1 MKLSISSA
9 KSVFFSLLLSASSFV
24 HADDKCDV
32 ELGHGLIITDSVIRI
47 LDNGQ
52 TRVQINNDNQLLVR
66 GMWVELNEQETQVL
80 QEYAKGIRDTVPELV
95 NLATDGV
102 NLGLS
107 AIEQVVEGMSD
118 SNPEVLKTQL
128 QYVERALM
136 DKFKR
141 GEDFYYI
148 APQSLSKID
157 DFFTK
162 EISGKIHSAVHGSLG
177 AILVSVGDAFK
188 SREGNIES
196 RFSDMGQ
203 RMEIISKEIDKSLQ
217 QKAAQLE
224 VKANEYC
231 ECLNTLDE
239 TEKRLQVIVPSLAAF
254 DLVQIRS

>member
-1 MKLSISSA
+1 MSLSISKV
-9 KSVFFSLLLSASSFV
+9 KSLLFSLLIATSMHVSA
-24 HADDKCDV
+24 DEKCDV

-66 GMWVELNEQETQVL
+66 GRWVKLDDQETLVL

-118 SNPEVLKTQL
+118 NNPEVLKTQL

-141 GEDFYYI
+141 GEDFYFI

-217 QKAAQLE
+217 QKAYQLE
-224 VKANEYC
+224 EKANEYC
-231 ECLNTLDE
+231 ECLNSLDN
-239 TEKRLQVIVPSLAAF
+239 TEKRLQDIVPSLAAF

>member
-1 MKLSISSA
+1 MRLSFFKV
-9 KSVFFSLLLSASSFV
+9 KSLLFSLLMGTSI
-24 HADDKCDV
+24 HAYADEKCDV

-66 GMWVELNEQETQVL
+66 GRWIKLDDQETLIL

-118 SNPEVLKTQL
+118 NNPEVLKTQL

-141 GEDFYYI
+141 GEDFYFI

-162 EISGKIHSAVHGSLG
+162 EISSKIHSAVHGSLG

-217 QKAAQLE
+217 QKAYQLE
-224 VKANEYC
+224 EKANEYC
-231 ECLNTLDE
+231 ECLNSLDD
-239 TEKRLQVIVPSLAAF
+239 TEKRLQDIVPSLAAF
-254 DLVQIRS
+254 DLVQFRS